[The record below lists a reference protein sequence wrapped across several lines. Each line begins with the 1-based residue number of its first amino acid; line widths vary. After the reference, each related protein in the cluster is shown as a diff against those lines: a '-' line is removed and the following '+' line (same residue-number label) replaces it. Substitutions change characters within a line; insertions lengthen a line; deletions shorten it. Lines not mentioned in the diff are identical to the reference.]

1 MIRRGLVLE
10 GLFRVPGSH
19 NVISSVCEA
28 ARHGTQKKNRKKIQR
43 INNFLFVYYPGLV
56 PDFDQPD
63 CCLEE
68 VSGVFKK
75 YIRELPSP
83 LFIDDTPENK
93 LHQEFTKVMECMSK
107 NFEFLFCSQ

>member
-1 MIRRGLVLE
+1 MTYLL
-10 GLFRVPGSH
+10 S
-19 NVISSVCEA
+19 
-28 ARHGTQKKNRKKIQR
+28 
-43 INNFLFVYYPGLV
+43 GLV
-56 PDFDQPD
+56 PDFDRPD

-93 LHQEFTKVMECMSK
+93 LHQEFTKVMECKLIVKPKPQFS
-107 NFEFLFCSQ
+107 FFCFLSLIKCSTK